1 MKKLKIPVI
10 ILAVIALVIV
20 YNKLPKY
27 DKEEIELFQKYKE
40 DFILINDYIL
50 ENYSHLD
57 DESIHVCVEN
67 MEITQLFNDGE
78 DIFLPPEI
86 KAAFNSIHEAF
97 LNYEFSFVEITE
109 DRISYGGLGYRMYV
123 FSRNGKVPD
132 YFYSPD
138 DNMHEE
144 VYALGD
150 DWYLLTVYFL

>member
-1 MKKLKIPVI
+1 MMSVGLF
-10 ILAVIALVIV
+10 
-20 YNKLPKY
+20 NHCPKY
-27 DKEEIELFQKYKE
+27 DEEEIELFQKYQG

-50 ENYSHLD
+50 ENYSHLE
-57 DESIHVCVEN
+57 DESILVCVEN
-67 MEITQLFNDGE
+67 REITQLFNDGE

-97 LNYEFSFVEITE
+97 LNYEFSFVDITE

-123 FSRNGKVPD
+123 FSRNGKVPN

-144 VYALGD
+144 IFVLGN
-150 DWYLLTVYFL
+150 DWYLLRVNFI

>member
-150 DWYLLTVYFL
+150 DWYLLMVNFL